1 MIGPY
6 LVLTFRW
13 PWGLCWQLLV
23 NFLHWGHSL
32 TFYLSANY
40 LTFSTYHLLFFK
52 LLEAHPHFDTFLG
65 KYSFFFACCWDVS
78 LPTCCNIPFTE
89 EINSL
94 PNSRV
99 KKHRGT
105 ENYEASFQFRKTEC
119 VYNKKQ
125 VVPEQ
130 TKVTIEL
137 YIWQL
142 TKSTICRI
150 YCRFFVLF
158 LCQNFMYVS
167 LINTSEII

>member
-65 KYSFFFACCWDVS
+65 KYSFFLPAAEMSLCQPAVISLLLKKLIAC
-78 LPTCCNIPFTE
+78 
-89 EINSL
+89 
-94 PNSRV
+94 
-99 KKHRGT
+99 
-105 ENYEASFQFRKTEC
+105 
-119 VYNKKQ
+119 
-125 VVPEQ
+125 
-130 TKVTIEL
+130 
-137 YIWQL
+137 L
-142 TKSTICRI
+142 TPGWKSTEVLKIMKLPFNLGRQSVYIIKSKWYLNKPRSLLNCIYGNWKKLLYVGYIVDFLFCFCVRI
-150 YCRFFVLF
+150 
-158 LCQNFMYVS
+158 LCIYH
-167 LINTSEII
+167 